1 HGGGPPVLLLSAL
14 AVHAIRAR
22 CLASTI
28 AAVALCA
35 MTLAG
40 PPVAR
45 ASAFSLGAVTA
56 TSQEPSSCP
65 TGFQCSGYTVSAC
78 PGVAADIT
86 AYVAS
91 AAPTAPVRGLAVF
104 FSGNL
109 GTFWWDGNTP
119 SLATFMSSLRQ
130 AGMETVEVEWS

>member
-1 HGGGPPVLLLSAL
+1 
-14 AVHAIRAR
+14 

-28 AAVALCA
+28 TVLALCA

-45 ASAFSLGAVTA
+45 ASDFSLGTVTA
-56 TSQEPSSCP
+56 TSQLPRTCPS
-65 TGFQCSGYTVSAC
+65 GFQCSGYTVSGC
-78 PGVAADIT
+78 PGVAADVN

-104 FSGNL
+104 FSGDL
-109 GTFWWDGNTP
+109 GTYWWDANLS
-119 SLATFMSSLRQ
+119 SLAAFLSSLRQ
-130 AGMETVEVEWS
+130 GGMETVEVEWSSAW